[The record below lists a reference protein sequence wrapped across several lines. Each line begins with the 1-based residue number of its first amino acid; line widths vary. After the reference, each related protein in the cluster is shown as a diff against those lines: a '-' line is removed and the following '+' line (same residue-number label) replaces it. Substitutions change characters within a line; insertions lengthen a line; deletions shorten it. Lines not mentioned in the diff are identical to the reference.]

1 MNHFMPLVVAIAT
14 VLNKKSRHLWN
25 EIVGEGGRAFAVQAT
40 KEWNKL
46 SVDIKQSTSVKSFKR
61 SLFKIILDNQIL
73 SKLFL

>member
-1 MNHFMPLVVAIAT
+1 MIYLSETLTPVIDQPVNLMFPRLKRIT
-14 VLNKKSRHLWN
+14 K
-25 EIVGEGGRAFAVQAT
+25 GGRAFAVRAK

-46 SVDIKQSTSVKSFKR
+46 SVDIKQSTSVKSLKR